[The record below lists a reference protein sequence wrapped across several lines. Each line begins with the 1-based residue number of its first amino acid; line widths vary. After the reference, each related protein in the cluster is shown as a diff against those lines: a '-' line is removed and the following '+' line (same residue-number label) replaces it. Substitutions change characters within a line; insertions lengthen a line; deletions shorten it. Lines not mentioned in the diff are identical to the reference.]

1 MGTQITALD
10 TALLRVPTGTR
21 WAGFGIT
28 ELEVVHVTLT
38 DADGATGTGFTFS
51 VSGGAAAMG
60 TLVEGLIGQAT
71 VGSELEGWERR
82 WHGLWARTHRLGRG
96 VAVPALSAV
105 DIAIWDLRARRA
117 GLALYR
123 LLGAYRDQ
131 VPAYRSLDR
140 MAAMGLQELVEAAT
154 GHVADGFAA
163 IKLFCGA
170 RPLAEELDRV
180 AAVREAVGSG
190 VRIMV
195 DTNERLDQPD
205 ALWFGRRLAAHD
217 VYWLEEPLAAD
228 DIAGHVRLAQRLAVP
243 IAAGEHLIGRFEFL
257 EYLRQGAAAVIQPDL
272 ALTGGLS
279 EGLRIATLAEA
290 HGAAL
295 CPHFL
300 PELHVH
306 LVAAAKAGKYI
317 ECFPILDELL
327 QEPLQ
332 VSGGVVRPPARPGH
346 GILWSA
352 EALERYRVG

>member
-1 MGTQITALD
+1 MSTQITTLD
-10 TALLRVPTGTR
+10 TALLQVPTGTK
-21 WAGFGIT
+21 WTGFGVT
-28 ELEVVHVTLT
+28 ELEVVHVTFT
-38 DADGATGTGFTFS
+38 DSDGVTGTGFTYS
-51 VSGGAAAMG
+51 ISGGAVAMR

-71 VGSELEGWERR
+71 IGSELEGWERR
-82 WHGLWARTHRLGRG
+82 WHALWARTHRLGRG

-117 GLALYR
+117 GLPLYR

-140 MAAMGLQELVEAAT
+140 MAGMSLEELVEAAT
-154 GHVADGFAA
+154 AHVAEGFAA

-170 RPLAEELDRV
+170 RPLDEELDRV
-180 AAVREAVGSG
+180 AAVREAVGAG

-205 ALWFGRRLAAHD
+205 VLWFGRQLAAHD
-217 VYWLEEPLAAD
+217 VYWLEEPLVAD
-228 DIAGHVRLAQRLAVP
+228 DIAGHARLAQRLAVP
-243 IAAGEHLIGRFEFL
+243 IAAGEHLIGRFEFA
-257 EYLRQGAAAVIQPDL
+257 EYLRQGAAAVVQPDL
-272 ALTGGLS
+272 PLTGGIS

-300 PELHVH
+300 PELHIH
-306 LVAAAKAGKYI
+306 LVAAAKAGKYV
-317 ECFPILDELL
+317 ECFPLLDDLL

-332 VSGGVVRPPARPGH
+332 VSGGVVRPPDRPGH
-346 GILWSA
+346 GILWST
-352 EALERYRVG
+352 EALERYRVH